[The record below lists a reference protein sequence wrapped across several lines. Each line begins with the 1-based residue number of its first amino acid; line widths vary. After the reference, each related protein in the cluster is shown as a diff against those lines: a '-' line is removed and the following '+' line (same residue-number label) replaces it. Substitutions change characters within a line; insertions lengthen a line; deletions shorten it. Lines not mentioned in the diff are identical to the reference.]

1 MDKSSVFKRM
11 WEIIRDTQKKLA
23 CKISEVSKSIALK
36 MAYEVESNYEVE
48 QKKEAVR
55 LENYPIGMKKVSVG
69 KGKMFSNGEKNVE
82 FCNFYGN
89 VRVFD
94 VLYIEKSRDVYEYF
108 WIDENYNLVSLTKS
122 HFGFKNT
129 AIWETMC
136 LNHDKETNFTDAWID
151 FFQKMEENYNY

>member
-1 MDKSSVFKRM
+1 
-11 WEIIRDTQKKLA
+11 
-23 CKISEVSKSIALK
+23 
-36 MAYEVESNYEVE
+36 
-48 QKKEAVR
+48 
-55 LENYPIGMKKVSVG
+55 MKKVCVG
-69 KGKMFSNGEKNVE
+69 KGRVFSNGEKSVE

-94 VLYIEKSRDVYEYF
+94 VLYIEKSRDIYEYF

-136 LNHDKETNFTDAWID
+136 LNYDKETNFTDAWID
-151 FFQKMEENYNY
+151 FFQKMEDLYNY